1 MRTIIKLLAAT
12 AAALHGTRYT
22 FGSGHAREFSG
33 DTATARCSGDISSWA
48 RTQYGQPA
56 KAYAFTYDGAHR
68 LTAGQFYNNGTSP
81 GKDRFFGQPLLFWL
95 GVARYF
101 REIRARC
108 KNGLKCC
115 RGYDDVMDNH
125 ITDHLGNVRA
135 ILVCNTIENIFS
147 DAKNQFS
154 RPPRR

>member
-33 DTATARCSGDISSWA
+33 DTATARYSGDISFWA
-48 RTQYGQPA
+48 WIQFGQQA
-56 KAYAFTYDGAHR
+56 KAYAFTYDGAHL

-95 GVARYF
+95 GVARF
-101 REIRARC
+101 CREIRARSTASGRF
-108 KNGLKCC
+108 NGIRCLKTKKI
-115 RGYDDVMDNH
+115 R
-125 ITDHLGNVRA
+125 
-135 ILVCNTIENIFS
+135 IFI
-147 DAKNQFS
+147 
-154 RPPRR
+154 RC